1 MYEMPLINIRG
12 ITQNWKKIQKPWT
25 EPCTKQRQNEDG
37 KKCHLSK
44 FDFITQQTLE
54 E

>member
-1 MYEMPLINIRG
+1 MEVILNDLQRHLG
-12 ITQNWKKIQKPWT
+12 NFFFKKIQKPQS

-44 FDFITQQTLE
+44 FDFITQ
-54 E
+54 